1 MIVNKINN
9 ARFLKLKELIV
20 LTWNLLDQLYP
31 LSKFEG
37 LIVYFGQ
44 KLSNFF
50 YMFKT
55 QVFVWV
61 HVYVRKFFFLH
72 CI

>member
-37 LIVYFGQ
+37 PIVYFGQ
-44 KLSNFF
+44 K
-50 YMFKT
+50 
-55 QVFVWV
+55 
-61 HVYVRKFFFLH
+61 
-72 CI
+72 